1 MYTKEEISKI
11 RQQFW
16 TKFGQY
22 MKPVPGSS
30 GEKVNWLNYKT
41 GIRHITFKMDAD
53 KEKATVAI
61 EIKHLQEVE
70 RMIYYNQFVSL
81 KTLLQNETGFE
92 WNWQEAVMDDS
103 NQPISCISLTL
114 KNINVLNEQDWPAI
128 IAFLKP
134 RIMALDIFWEMVK
147 DGFE

>member
-41 GIRHITFKMDAD
+41 GLRHIAFKMNAD

-61 EIKHLQEVE
+61 EIKHPLKEE
-70 RMIYYNQFVSL
+70 RMSYYNQFVLL
-81 KTLLQNETGFE
+81 KTLMKNETGFDWKWE
-92 WNWQEAVMDDS
+92 DIVLDEN
-103 NQPISCISLTL
+103 NQTISRISLTME
-114 KNINVLNEQDWPAI
+114 NINVLNEKDWPAI

-134 RIMALDIFWEMVK
+134 GIMALDIFWEMVK

>member
-41 GIRHITFKMDAD
+41 GIRHIAFRMDAD
-53 KEKATVAI
+53 KEKAIVAI
-61 EIKHLQEVE
+61 EIKNPLEEE
-70 RMIYYNQFVSL
+70 RMNYYNQFLSL
-81 KTLLQNETGFE
+81 KTLMKNETGFE
-92 WNWQEAVMDDS
+92 WNWKETVIDDN
-103 NQPISCISLTL
+103 NQPISRISQTIE
-114 KNINVLNEQDWPAI
+114 NINVLNEKDWPAI